1 MLTAR
6 KGQECIVRRDR
17 PIDPALESKRLYI
30 EHLAERLESM
40 EVGRTPMKAI
50 AYRLFSRRLREAM
63 AGYPEAQLVARL
75 SRPYAAVVDAL
86 ATRFFDTHGLLPA
99 AGGEAVRAA
108 AERVLRRMR
117 TPAV

>member
-1 MLTAR
+1 M
-6 KGQECIVRRDR
+6 RRDR

-40 EVGRTPMKAI
+40 ELGKAPMSAI

-75 SRPYAAVVDAL
+75 SRCYPAVIDAL
-86 ATRFFDTHGLLPA
+86 AMRYFDAHGSLPSA
-99 AGGEAVRAA
+99 SGEAVRIAA
-108 AERVLRRMR
+108 DLLLHRMR
-117 TPAV
+117 SRTA